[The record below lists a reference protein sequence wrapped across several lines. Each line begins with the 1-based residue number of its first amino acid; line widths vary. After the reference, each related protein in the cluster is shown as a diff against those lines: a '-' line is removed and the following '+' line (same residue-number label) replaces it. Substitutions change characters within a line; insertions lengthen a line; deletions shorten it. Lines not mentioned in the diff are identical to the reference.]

1 MTPRRSLLIAT
12 LIATLHGLFFIW
24 YQQPDWETAWS
35 DQAGYQRL
43 GEVLASTGKFTRYP
57 EAPAFVPEVIRTPV
71 YPAFLALVYTVAGP
85 SHVVVALAQAAL
97 FVAICG
103 AVFAIG
109 RILGGPAL
117 GGPAAI
123 VVSLY
128 PTLPYFAALVL
139 TELWTTFVFTLTM
152 WTLVRAVHRQRATDF
167 VWFAVLAA
175 VSALSRPAFFLF
187 LPGVVAMALVLFPL
201 IGWPGRPPAQRWLL
215 ALALFAL
222 AMLPWFTYNYVT
234 MHRFTLSPAGGIGRG
249 IWEGSWQGYW
259 SGRVQSELTDLADR
273 TPDRTKLDTA
283 VRAVAAREHL
293 DPLPMLAYTH
303 QEQDIRR
310 IWTEPQDPMER
321 TRARVEADNEYLR
334 VGLANSA
341 HDRLAHLRRRLSRGL
356 FVLWAADIPV
366 RYTQINE
373 LPTAAIRAM
382 WLAQAALLVLAAVG
396 LIALVLAGRVP
407 DALVLAAPILY
418 VTAVHFPLLTEA
430 RQSLPAKPV
439 LLVLAV
445 VGARSL
451 AGRSFPLEAQVHERQ
466 HL

>member
-1 MTPRRSLLIAT
+1 VGVVLLPLFRAEPR
-12 LIATLHGLFFIW
+12 
-24 YQQPDWETAWS
+24 P
-35 DQAGYQRL
+35 
-43 GEVLASTGKFTRYP
+43 
-57 EAPAFVPEVIRTPV
+57 
-71 YPAFLALVYTVAGP
+71 
-85 SHVVVALAQAAL
+85 
-97 FVAICG
+97 
-103 AVFAIG
+103 
-109 RILGGPAL
+109 
-117 GGPAAI
+117 
-123 VVSLY
+123 
-128 PTLPYFAALVL
+128 
-139 TELWTTFVFTLTM
+139 
-152 WTLVRAVHRQRATDF
+152 
-167 VWFAVLAA
+167 
-175 VSALSRPAFFLF
+175 ALSRWAVMLAAF
-187 LPGVVAMALVLFPL
+187 A
-201 IGWPGRPPAQRWLL
+201 IT
-215 ALALFAL
+215 
-222 AMLPWFTYNYVT
+222 MLPWFTYNYVNFG
-234 MHRFTLSPAGGIGRG
+234 RFTLSPAGGIGRG

-382 WLAQAALLVLAAVG
+382 WLAQAALLLLAAVG